1 METKLFNFCH
11 TNVNEVDRNDYFG
24 GTWMSRVDPG
34 ELRDRKCVYKEV
46 EYEYRLSKLVPS
58 PRVRPDIRLLCF
70 CFFSGSTTVFETYRI
85 RVGENPKEWICF

>member
-1 METKLFNFCH
+1 MERMTELFNFCH

-24 GTWMSRVDPG
+24 GTWMSRVDPS

-70 CFFSGSTTVFETYRI
+70 CYHGRSGQAYR
-85 RVGENPKEWICF
+85 RKDRAE